1 MATLTRP
8 LSYEEWLQMPPVED
22 GTDEVVNGELR
33 FMPPPHEPHAEII
46 QRLVKRFSLQ
56 VAEEQVAILGSFFG
70 LMISRSPLTCR
81 APDLALY
88 WRNTMIV
95 RDGVHWSPP
104 DLIVE
109 IISPSETK
117 LRKESKLVDYAR
129 IGVAETWIVSPEAR
143 AVEIRVL
150 RDSQLA
156 IEKIVA
162 KGSIEPIGFPGVS
175 ISVEEIF
182 PPDLP

>member
-1 MATLTRP
+1 MATLTRL
-8 LSYEEWLQMPPVED
+8 LSYEEWLQMSPAED

-33 FMPPPHEPHAEII
+33 FMPPPHQPHAEIV
-46 QRLVKRFSLQ
+46 QRLVRRFSLQ
-56 VAEEQVAILGSFFG
+56 VTEEQVAILGSFFG
-70 LMISRSPLTCR
+70 LVINREPLTCR

-88 WRNTMIV
+88 WRNAMIV
-95 RDGVHWSPP
+95 QDGVHCSPP

-117 LRKESKLVDYAR
+117 RRKEEKLADYAR
-129 IGVAETWIVSPEAR
+129 ISVPETWIVSPEAR
-143 AVEIRVL
+143 AVEIRL
-150 RDSQLA
+150 LKDSKLE

-162 KGSIEPIGFPGVS
+162 EGSIEPTRFPGVS
-175 ISVEEIF
+175 IPVSEIW